1 MLKVS
6 LSVGLE
12 SAAGSAAWA
21 TEARLA
27 AAPGAVAEASA
38 ARAPAGG

>member
-6 LSVGLE
+6 LLVGLE
-12 SAAGSAAWA
+12 SAAGYVAWA
-21 TEARLA
+21 TEARLV

-38 ARAPAGG
+38 AHAPAGG